1 MSILPQVEQ
10 TTTLSTASWILGWPF
25 SPGMPISIDRSLE
38 PTSRLSM
45 PGTAAIASALRTA
58 LGVSI
63 ITVISVLSSLRLVMS
78 AIFIGA

>member
-1 MSILPQVEQ
+1 
-10 TTTLSTASWILGWPF
+10 
-25 SPGMPISIDRSLE
+25 
-38 PTSRLSM
+38 M

-63 ITVISVLSSLRLVMS
+63 ITVTSTLSLERLIMS

>member
-1 MSILPQVEQ
+1 
-10 TTTLSTASWILGWPF
+10 
-25 SPGMPISIDRSLE
+25 
-38 PTSRLSM
+38 M

-63 ITVISVLSSLRLVMS
+63 MTVISVLSLLFLVMS